1 VALTGGIGTGK
12 SHVRAAFENLG
23 VPTIDSDLLSRQ
35 AIAHGTA
42 GFAAV
47 VDRFGPEVLDADG
60 GLDRQKLAAIVFTDA
75 EARKALEGII
85 HPHVSRATDQW
96 FASLNAGKHAFAIAD
111 VPLLYEVG
119 RDKDFDTVIVAA
131 ASPAAQLR
139 RVIDRGLSET
149 EARLRITAQL
159 PIEDK
164 IRRADYVIRTDSTFV
179 ETDAQV
185 RKVWETLRSQSTETQ
200 LG

>member
-1 VALTGGIGTGK
+1 
-12 SHVRAAFENLG
+12 
-23 VPTIDSDLLSRQ
+23 
-35 AIAHGTA
+35 
-42 GFAAV
+42 
-47 VDRFGPEVLDADG
+47 VLDADG